1 MNYTSLRLLVE
12 MDDDDT
18 TEQKPCKAIRLY
30 MNSHVWNDNITA
42 DFHFEVFHSKFKRKF
57 RGCIPEENG
66 NMDSFISFFSKI
78 L

>member
-12 MDDDDT
+12 MDEDDT
-18 TEQKPCKAIRLY
+18 TEQKPCKAIRLC
-30 MNSHVWNDNITA
+30 MNSHIWNDNITA
-42 DFHFEVFHSKFKRKF
+42 DFHFEFSLELWMKNL